1 MDAVILPGDHLVA
14 EVSRLHAEQKRLGT
28 IVAYEGAGTIVLRY
42 FFYDVAAPDWVQLVV
57 EVDPAQRCA
66 PSLTGV
72 TIAADWQERE
82 IEDLFGIRFSGHPRL
97 GDFVLHDDKWA
108 EDLGLMRPQVP
119 DEAIA
124 QTRRHWAPLRVLQED
139 GAFVMPVGPIYS
151 GDAESSL
158 FLLETVGEDVVRA
171 VPRLF
176 YKFRAIERLAQGRS
190 MQDVLLLAER
200 CNGTAAFGNGW
211 AYCRAVESALGVR
224 VPPEATAWRTFL
236 AELERVR
243 HHVGAIR
250 AICDSTALGVAAAQ
264 AAAYEERL
272 LRVSEG
278 LTGHRYL
285 FGALCIG
292 GISFTPERL
301 DAERAYEMVRALV
314 DELQPFRALL
324 ERTSSF
330 LDRIEAVG
338 VIDTAQAQA
347 FELVGP
353 IARASGV
360 GIDMRV
366 AQPYGVYDTLTIDVP
381 VEEEGDGFARLRV
394 LFREICASVDLMAQS
409 LRLLRGGAVQ
419 TQVQP
424 RDGAALGWTETPQ
437 GASLCW
443 VALSP
448 AGQVTRFRI
457 SPPSFC
463 NWHGFHIATEDFA
476 FQDLPIILATMGLS
490 VAENDR

>member
-1 MDAVILPGDHLVA
+1 
-14 EVSRLHAEQKRLGT
+14 
-28 IVAYEGAGTIVLRY
+28 
-42 FFYDVAAPDWVQLVV
+42 
-57 EVDPAQRCA
+57 
-66 PSLTGV
+66 
-72 TIAADWQERE
+72 
-82 IEDLFGIRFSGHPRL
+82 
-97 GDFVLHDDKWA
+97 
-108 EDLGLMRPQVP
+108 MRPRVL

-124 QTRRHWAPLRVLQED
+124 QTQRQWAPLRVLHED

-151 GDAESSL
+151 GEAESSL

-211 AYCRAVESALGVR
+211 AYCAAVESTLGVS
-224 VPPEATAWRTFL
+224 VPPDAMAWRTFL
-236 AELERVR
+236 AELERIR
-243 HHVGAIR
+243 HHAGAIR

-292 GISFTPERL
+292 GISFTPERA
-301 DAERAYEMVRALV
+301 DAERAYEIVRALV

-338 VIDTAQAQA
+338 VIGEVQAEA

-360 GIDMRV
+360 GIDMRI
-366 AQPYGVYDTLTIDVP
+366 AQPYGVYDALTFEAP

-394 LFREICASVDLMAQS
+394 LFREIGESIQLMAQS
-409 LRLLRGGAVQ
+409 LRLVTGGAL
-419 TQVQP
+419 
-424 RDGAALGWTETPQ
+424 RAEARARAGASLGWVETPQ

-443 VALSP
+443 VELNSD
-448 AGQVTRFRI
+448 GHVTRFRI

-476 FQDLPIILATMGLS
+476 FQDLPIILATMALS